1 MKSFEKIKDTV
12 STILGYFVFIAL
24 LGSGIYDLIRDE
36 HWIILSLTILGLV
49 ATALFFIFILG
60 PSLEAGFRNR
70 FPFDYERHLLNEI
83 AFFTNKGY
91 LQVEY
96 IDPGSEHPGIL
107 MSREN
112 SPHVKIILNAPI
124 APSDYSVDVYIMT
137 DPVISAHYDVK
148 DDIDLK
154 HAKLSKLL
162 EII

>member
-1 MKSFEKIKDTV
+1 MKRLRE
-12 STILGYFVFIAL
+12 ILNWMLIFLFIGGGITLSIYFHEWLVLALIIGSVIIFAGFIYL
-24 LGSGIYDLIRDE
+24 LVVGMES
-36 HWIILSLTILGLV
+36 
-49 ATALFFIFILG
+49 
-60 PSLEAGFRNR
+60 GFRNQ
-70 FPFDYERHLLNEI
+70 FPFDYEQHLLNEI

-124 APSDYSVDVYIMT
+124 AASDYSVDVCIMT
-137 DPVISAHYDVK
+137 DPVVSAHYDVK

-154 HAKLSKLL
+154 HKLL

>member
-1 MKSFEKIKDTV
+1 MKRLREILDWIPIFLVIGGGITLCIYFHKWLVLALIIGSVIIFAGFIY
-12 STILGYFVFIAL
+12 ILGM
-24 LGSGIYDLIRDE
+24 GIE
-36 HWIILSLTILGLV
+36 S
-49 ATALFFIFILG
+49 
-60 PSLEAGFRNR
+60 SFRNQ
-70 FPFDYERHLLNEI
+70 FPFDYKQHLLNEI

-96 IDPGSEHPGIL
+96 IDPGSEHSGIL

-137 DPVISAHYDVK
+137 EPVISAHYDVN
-148 DDIDLK
+148 DDIALK

-162 EII
+162 EIITVR

>member
-1 MKSFEKIKDTV
+1 MKRLREILDWIPIFLFIGGGITLSIYFHEWLVLALIIGSV
-12 STILGYFVFIAL
+12 IIFAGFIYILGM
-24 LGSGIYDLIRDE
+24 GMES
-36 HWIILSLTILGLV
+36 
-49 ATALFFIFILG
+49 
-60 PSLEAGFRNR
+60 GFRNQ
-70 FPFDYERHLLNEI
+70 FPFDYEQHLLNEI

-137 DPVISAHYDVK
+137 EPVISAHYDVN
-148 DDIDLK
+148 DDIALK

-162 EII
+162 EKI

>member
-1 MKSFEKIKDTV
+1 MKRLREILNWMLIFLFIGGGITLSIYFHEWLVLALIIGSV
-12 STILGYFVFIAL
+12 IIFAGFIYILGM
-24 LGSGIYDLIRDE
+24 GMES
-36 HWIILSLTILGLV
+36 
-49 ATALFFIFILG
+49 
-60 PSLEAGFRNR
+60 GFRNQ
-70 FPFDYERHLLNEI
+70 FPFDYEQHLLNEI

-112 SPHVKIILNAPI
+112 SPQVKIILNAPI
-124 APSDYSVDVYIMT
+124 AASDYSVDVCIMT

>member
-12 STILGYFVFIAL
+12 STILGYFVLIASFV
-24 LGSGIYDLIRDE
+24 LGTYSLIE
-36 HWIILSLTILGLV
+36 KGHWIILSLTILGLV
-49 ATALFFIFILG
+49 ATALFFIFLG
-60 PSLEAGFRNR
+60 PILEAGFRNR

-124 APSDYSVDVYIMT
+124 AASDYYVDVYIMT

>member
-12 STILGYFVFIAL
+12 STILGYFVLIASFV
-24 LGSGIYDLIRDE
+24 LGTYSLIE
-36 HWIILSLTILGLV
+36 KGHWIILSLTILGLV
-49 ATALFFIFILG
+49 ATALFFIFLG
-60 PSLEAGFRNR
+60 PILEAGFRNR

>member
-1 MKSFEKIKDTV
+1 MKRLRE
-12 STILGYFVFIAL
+12 ILDWMPIFLFIGGGITLCIYFHKWLVLALIIGSVIIFAGFIYL
-24 LGSGIYDLIRDE
+24 LVVGMES
-36 HWIILSLTILGLV
+36 
-49 ATALFFIFILG
+49 
-60 PSLEAGFRNR
+60 GFRNQ
-70 FPFDYERHLLNEI
+70 FPFDYEQHLLNEI

-124 APSDYSVDVYIMT
+124 AASDYSVDVCIMT